1 MNYYIYCCK
10 EELLYSSI
18 FYLGYLEMER
28 IVERGILYD
37 FYGPL
42 LTKHQQEIYEAT
54 VYENMSLG
62 EIAEEYSISRQGV
75 HDLIKRCDKIL
86 EDYEDKLHLIQR
98 FSSNKKVLTDISNK
112 LDCIKGAEN
121 KDTVNT
127 IKSDIDKILEDL

>member
-1 MNYYIYCCK
+1 
-10 EELLYSSI
+10 
-18 FYLGYLEMER
+18 MER

-86 EDYEDKLHLIQR
+86 EDYEEKLHLIQR
-98 FSSNKKVLTDISNK
+98 FSNNKKVLTNINEK
-112 LDCIKGAEN
+112 LDCITGVDN
-121 KDTVNT
+121 KVTVDT
-127 IKSDIDKILEDL
+127 IKKDIDRILEDL